1 MWRLW
6 SSAIIKHAI
15 RDATIADA
23 ALRELLAKYAESA
36 AYQIAEAYAARSEID
51 LAFEWLERA
60 YVQRDGGLTETKTD
74 RLFRR
79 LHADPRWG
87 VFLRK
92 IGLPE

>member
-1 MWRLW
+1 VL
-6 SSAIIKHAI
+6 AIVGQQA
-15 RDATIADA
+15 RA
-23 ALRELLAKYAESA
+23 ALGGH
-36 AYQIAEAYAARSEID
+36 YQQEID